1 MFRIATLRAAKAALR
16 PQVFKPVTLARTIQR
31 FESTLSPPEPDK
43 HAAARKAAQERSDD
57 LQRDWDAKVITYEEL
72 LPKTQSPS
80 AVRISEPAW
89 AILMRTQDSYLID
102 VREPDEVIQGM
113 IPSAV
118 NLPLSVLSTSLQLQP
133 ETFKAQY
140 GFEKPKKTQEVTFYC
155 RSGKRSTT
163 ASDAAKRNGYTK
175 CVLKL
180 KSTVDL
186 TVH

>member
-1 MFRIATLRAAKAALR
+1 MARFDHVLQTQTLAI

-80 AVRISEPAW
+80 A
-89 AILMRTQDSYLID
+89 DSYLID

-113 IPSAV
+113 IPSA
-118 NLPLSVLSTSLQLQP
+118 LQP
-133 ETFKAQY
+133 ET
-140 GFEKPKKTQEVTFYC
+140 KPKKTQEVTFYC

-163 ASDAAKRNGYTK
+163 ASDAAKRNGIYK
-175 CVLKL
+175 WVEKGGE
-180 KSTVDL
+180 KQGAK
-186 TVH
+186 